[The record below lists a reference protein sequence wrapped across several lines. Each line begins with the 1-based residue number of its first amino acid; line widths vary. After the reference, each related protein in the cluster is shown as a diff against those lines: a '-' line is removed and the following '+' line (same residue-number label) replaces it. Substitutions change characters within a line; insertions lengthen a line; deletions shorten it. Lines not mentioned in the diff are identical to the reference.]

1 MTKKKK
7 VWLVVSAIIVVALIV
22 LCYIFLIKPALMVHK
37 LEKLQAEEGPSAK
50 YLSLM
55 PQTDEIFG
63 WAQELTEM
71 GPRRVGTEIG
81 RKAQSYVKEKLESFG
96 MENVEIVQ
104 SDTTLWNCN
113 EWKLTVAGEEISSYF
128 MTHTFNDGSF
138 GRFSTP
144 EGGLEAEIV
153 YVGDGDKKDFKDV
166 NVSGKIVMANVKFMK
181 VPVGLVKLASFMT
194 YDPGN
199 TAPFFSTRINPYSP
213 NTYPYNYFN
222 AMENGA
228 VGFIGIL
235 SDYIDSN
242 EYNNEDYSYLGD
254 HMRLPAL
261 WVTQKDA
268 NKIIGAIDSGGGAA
282 EAILDMDIEISQ
294 VKGGAVVGLLPGNSD
309 ETIIVQS
316 HYDSSTPGA
325 VEDASGTAAVL
336 ALAKF
341 YSQIPAS
348 ERDRSL
354 LFVLMDTHFTDYES
368 HEAFNDK
375 YLNEGHKILADV
387 CIEHIANEL
396 VEEDGELILTGHV
409 EPRIIFTSEVDA
421 LIDITSEEIIRHGLG
436 RSLVVPADL
445 FGDDPPCDAT
455 MVFQEGVPIINLI
468 SGPIYLYDNIDTVD
482 KIAKEE
488 LRPTVE
494 AFSDIV
500 WRLMELPIESF
511 AE

>member
-1 MTKKKK
+1 MSKKKK
-7 VWLVVSAIIVVALIV
+7 VWLAVSAVIIVALIV
-22 LCYIFLIKPALMVHK
+22 LCHIFFIKPALVVHK
-37 LEKLQAEEGPSAK
+37 LEKLQVEEGPTAK
-50 YLSLM
+50 YLGLM

-81 RKAQSYVKEKLESFG
+81 REAQSYVKEKFESFG
-96 MENVEIVQ
+96 MENVEIIK
-104 SDTTLWNCN
+104 SDSTLWNCN
-113 EWKLTVAGEEISSYF
+113 EWKLTVAGEKIPSYF

-138 GRFSTP
+138 GKFSTP

-153 YVGDGDKKDFKDV
+153 YVGDGDRKDFKNVD
-166 NVSGKIVMANVKFMK
+166 VSGKIVMANVKFMK
-181 VPVGLVKLASFMT
+181 VPVGLAKLASFLT

-199 TAPFFSTRINPYSP
+199 TAPFFSTRLNPYSP

-242 EYNNEDYSYLGD
+242 EYNNEDYSYLGG

-268 NKIIGAIDSGGGAA
+268 DIIIGAIKKGGGAA

-294 VKGGAVVGLLPGNSD
+294 VKGGAVAGFLSGKSD

-325 VEDASGTAAVL
+325 VEDASGTSAVL
-336 ALAKF
+336 AIAKF

-354 LFVLMDTHFTDYES
+354 LFVLMDTHFTGYES

-375 YLNEGHKILADV
+375 YLTEGHKILADV

-396 VEEDGELILTGHV
+396 VEEDGELVLTGHV
-409 EPRIIFTSEVDA
+409 EPRIIFTSKVDA
-421 LIDITSEEIIRHGLG
+421 LINITSEEIIRHGLV
-436 RSLVVPADL
+436 RSLIVPADL

-455 MVFQEGVPIINLI
+455 MVFQAGVPIISLI
-468 SGPIYLYDNIDTVD
+468 SGPIYLYDNIDTTD
-482 KIAKEE
+482 KIAKED

-494 AFSDIV
+494 TFSDIV
-500 WRLMELPIESF
+500 WRLMELPAESF
-511 AE
+511 AG

>member
-1 MTKKKK
+1 MSKKKK
-7 VWLVVSAIIVVALIV
+7 VWSAILSIIVVAFIV
-22 LCYIFLIKPALMVHK
+22 LCYIFFIKPALMVHK

-55 PQTDEIFG
+55 PPTDEIFG

-71 GPRRVGTEIG
+71 GPRQVGTENG

-96 MENVEIVQ
+96 LENIEIIK
-104 SDTTLWNCN
+104 SDSTLWNCN
-113 EWKLTVAGEEISSYF
+113 KWKLTVAGEEIPSYF

-138 GRFSTP
+138 GKFSTP

-153 YVGDGDKKDFKDV
+153 YVGDGDRKDFKNT

-181 VPVGLVKLASFMT
+181 VPVGLAKLASFIT

-199 TAPFFSTRINPYSP
+199 TTPFFSTRINPYSP
-213 NTYPYNYFN
+213 NTYPYNYFH
-222 AMENGA
+222 AMENEA

-242 EYNNEDYSYLGD
+242 EYNNEDYSFLEGN
-254 HMRLPAL
+254 MRLPAL
-261 WVTQKDA
+261 WITQKDA
-268 NKIIGAIDSGGGAA
+268 NKIISAIENGGGAA
-282 EAILDMDIEISQ
+282 ETILDMEIEISQ
-294 VKGGAVVGLLPGNSD
+294 AKGGAVVGLLPGNSD

-325 VEDASGTAAVL
+325 VEDASGTSVVL
-336 ALAKF
+336 AIAKF

-348 ERDRSL
+348 KRDRSL

-375 YLNEGHKILADV
+375 YLTEGHKILADV

-396 VEEDGELILTGHV
+396 VEEDGEVVLTGHV
-409 EPRIIFTSEVDA
+409 EPRIIFTSKVDA
-421 LIDITSEEIIRHGLG
+421 LIKITSEEIIRHDLR
-436 RSLVVPADL
+436 RSLIVPADL
-445 FGDDPPCDAT
+445 FGDDPPNDAT
-455 MVFQEGVPIINLI
+455 MVYQEGVPIISLI
-468 SGPIYLYDNIDTVD
+468 SGPIYLYDNIDTID
-482 KIAKEE
+482 KIAKGA
-488 LRPTVE
+488 LRPTAE

-500 WRLMELPIESF
+500 WRLMELPAESF
-511 AE
+511 AR